1 MGAKSC
7 FKHVRRNKLKMQ
19 TGQQLACYSCNAVFK
34 DVLSAAE
41 HTLECVELP
50 TSTKK
55 PEFEAK
61 KKNNPNKV
69 TLPRPPRTWIR
80 EYEAILLKCMRD
92 HVVMIGEAK
101 AKVGKKPYTNVM
113 ELLAKELQVSIG
125 EWVNRKCVIK
135 KWLGLLR
142 RVRNFD
148 ALQKGNQMLGY
159 LHLDPPEFYGSI
171 KEIDKEIQ
179 KAKLRAQQGIK
190 QGSGKKEEEEEEEE
204 EEEGETVAEATE
216 NNGENFAVQDCKVE
230 ADSIEYV
237 VESGTQD
244 RKCIEVVDVG
254 NTMIRKDIVLSVL
267 NRMEQGLLS
276 PGEIA
281 QEFGIDEIFLELIK
295 QRKYIIIQGIER
307 CSLCHLLLGNKKDL
321 VTHEL
326 QCSDKNKWV
335 ESRVDDK
342 GEVDNFQFFPA
353 TVERLVQLVIET
365 NPRENRR
372 NTWKKIAF
380 HLSGLQ
386 DGVTVK
392 RCNQKWR
399 NLVNQCRSY
408 EQLNKWAIA
417 HNYTHSRP
425 MPEYYHLIMPYVNA
439 SEVTKVRPSLD
450 AIRKFVSTNRHIGKD
465 DEASWDESNN
475 FNDGDEDID
484 ESAADYE
491 DGDLNDASDRFDDS
505 SAKTYSKSNSTTYPP
520 NDVTSDLKMAPESHS
535 LTDPPNDVVT
545 AVKLPAKSKPA
556 LESSGKL
563 CTGEES
569 KSARH
574 FENDHDINKAQE
586 TIKNQANLIGK
597 FENKLDNALVLLRD
611 MARENQRVIK
621 AAGSKSDVSMASVG
635 EKICK
640 VLQVQIE
647 MQTQMSKRLEAM
659 TCMWERHHREN
670 LGVMKSL
677 IAEISHKNVSKF
689 PLANPTDHIPKLN
702 QSISSTDGNS
712 NQTHGR
718 RTTKPKPDKTCDKRA
733 NTNQICK
740 SSTKSEELL
749 KGCTINTTKPD
760 QNCNSTHHTTS
771 QKCIMTRK
779 RNQTSSSDTSKL
791 GSALNSTTKT
801 NQECENKISK
811 SECEGQG
818 KRIKKRK
825 IIPDY

>member
-1 MGAKSC
+1 METLEISYKIP
-7 FKHVRRNKLKMQ
+7 

-295 QRKYIIIQGIER
+295 QRK
-307 CSLCHLLLGNKKDL
+307 S
-321 VTHEL
+321 
-326 QCSDKNKWV
+326 
-335 ESRVDDK
+335 
-342 GEVDNFQFFPA
+342 
-353 TVERLVQLVIET
+353 
-365 NPRENRR
+365 
-372 NTWKKIAF
+372 
-380 HLSGLQ
+380 
-386 DGVTVK
+386 
-392 RCNQKWR
+392 
-399 NLVNQCRSY
+399 CR
-408 EQLNKWAIA
+408 
-417 HNYTHSRP
+417 
-425 MPEYYHLIMPYVNA
+425 
-439 SEVTKVRPSLD
+439 
-450 AIRKFVSTNRHIGKD
+450 
-465 DEASWDESNN
+465 
-475 FNDGDEDID
+475 
-484 ESAADYE
+484 
-491 DGDLNDASDRFDDS
+491 
-505 SAKTYSKSNSTTYPP
+505 
-520 NDVTSDLKMAPESHS
+520 
-535 LTDPPNDVVT
+535 
-545 AVKLPAKSKPA
+545 
-556 LESSGKL
+556 
-563 CTGEES
+563 
-569 KSARH
+569 
-574 FENDHDINKAQE
+574 
-586 TIKNQANLIGK
+586 
-597 FENKLDNALVLLRD
+597 
-611 MARENQRVIK
+611 
-621 AAGSKSDVSMASVG
+621 
-635 EKICK
+635 
-640 VLQVQIE
+640 
-647 MQTQMSKRLEAM
+647 
-659 TCMWERHHREN
+659 
-670 LGVMKSL
+670 
-677 IAEISHKNVSKF
+677 
-689 PLANPTDHIPKLN
+689 
-702 QSISSTDGNS
+702 
-712 NQTHGR
+712 
-718 RTTKPKPDKTCDKRA
+718 
-733 NTNQICK
+733 
-740 SSTKSEELL
+740 
-749 KGCTINTTKPD
+749 
-760 QNCNSTHHTTS
+760 
-771 QKCIMTRK
+771 
-779 RNQTSSSDTSKL
+779 
-791 GSALNSTTKT
+791 
-801 NQECENKISK
+801 
-811 SECEGQG
+811 
-818 KRIKKRK
+818 
-825 IIPDY
+825 